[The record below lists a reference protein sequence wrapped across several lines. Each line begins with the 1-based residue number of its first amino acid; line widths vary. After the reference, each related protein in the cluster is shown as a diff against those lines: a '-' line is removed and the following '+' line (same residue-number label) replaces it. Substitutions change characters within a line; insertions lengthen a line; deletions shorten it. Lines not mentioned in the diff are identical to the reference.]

1 MLMEEDTMSGSDN
14 IFLLLGF
21 LPFIL
26 YLVLIVFGI
35 YFVVK
40 MIQFMRIKIEL
51 DRERNKQ
58 MADLIKVFSERNH
71 TE

>member
-1 MLMEEDTMSGSDN
+1 MEEDTMSGSDN